1 MKMDREKIKREV
13 LKKYS
18 KITNPCGTI
27 LIDLT
32 LNEIEGRK

>member
-1 MKMDREKIKREV
+1 MEREKIKTEV

-18 KITNPCGTI
+18 KIVNPCGTI

-32 LNEIEGRK
+32 LDEIERRQK